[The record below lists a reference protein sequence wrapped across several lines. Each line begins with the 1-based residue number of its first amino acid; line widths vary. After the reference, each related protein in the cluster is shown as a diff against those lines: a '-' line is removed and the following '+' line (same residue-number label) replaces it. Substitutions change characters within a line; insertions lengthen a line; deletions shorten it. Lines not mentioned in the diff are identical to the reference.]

1 MKKCILF
8 LLGRIIRQCRSLTL
22 RMLLQFGRLIII
34 YLEVVLMYLLVKVAL
49 NGLIATGEI
58 IMIQE
63 IWLLKE
69 DKDKYPGAWFFDTT
83 LNDKMY
89 GNCHIVFD
97 NFLMRAYAI
106 QK

>member
-1 MKKCILF
+1 
-8 LLGRIIRQCRSLTL
+8 
-22 RMLLQFGRLIII
+22 MLLQFGRLIII
-34 YLEVVLMYLLVKVAL
+34 YLEVDVSFGKGGAEWIV
-49 NGLIATGEI
+49 ATGDDNHDP
-58 IMIQE
+58 E